1 MLTHVIKVTETRK
14 KNPLIGKLRNG
25 SYQLHMSH
33 DKGGV
38 TEQQF
43 NVHWNQI
50 FKLLPDLGYDIS
62 MLTVVKSDDNFSR
75 VHIKRF

>member
-1 MLTHVIKVTETRK
+1 MGVINSTC
-14 KNPLIGKLRNG
+14 
-25 SYQLHMSH
+25 HMI
-33 DKGGV
+33 KGGV